1 MLRALSW
8 VSLRNIL
15 RIDAALRRGF
25 AMLCEIKIENVAV
38 IEKAAAVFSDGL
50 NVLSGETGAGKS
62 ILIDSIN
69 AILGNRTSR
78 EIVRSHTPKAMIWAT
93 FRGIGAK
100 TRAQLADAGY
110 EAENELLLYREIT
123 AEGKSTCRINGMPA
137 TASVVRDICSG
148 LINIHGQHDNQ
159 SLMNPARHLGILD
172 SFAQNETAHDAYYV
186 VYKELCR
193 VKKEIDALSMDE
205 TEKERRIET
214 LRFQIEEIGA
224 AELRPGE
231 EDELLNRRTLIR
243 NAQTVTEQLNI
254 AYAALSGA
262 EDAPGAGEM
271 LGSAATALES
281 ISSLSEDFAPLAE
294 QMSGLYYTARDAA
307 SDIADILA
315 RCEFDPQALDAV
327 EERLD
332 LIYRMKQKYGG
343 DVQDILAY
351 LDAATAELDGIETGA
366 QRLDELYDRQAALY
380 DKAKAL
386 ADALTQTRLEAF
398 KRFNAQITDALR
410 FLNMPGI
417 RFTLSHKK
425 GPLAGSGQD
434 SVEFNIST
442 NPGEEPKPL
451 AKIAS
456 GGELS
461 RIMLAVKS
469 ALADK
474 DDIGTVIYDEIDTGV
489 SGLAAGRIGE
499 KLKQTA
505 QGRQVICITHTAQI
519 AAQADNH
526 LLIRKNVSEDRTY
539 TEIDALS
546 GEGRV
551 QELARM
557 ISGDKI
563 TELALANAREMLR
576 MAKA

>member
-1 MLRALSW
+1 
-8 VSLRNIL
+8 
-15 RIDAALRRGF
+15 
-25 AMLCEIKIENVAV
+25 MLCEIKIENVAV

-456 GGELS
+456 GGEHS

>member
-1 MLRALSW
+1 
-8 VSLRNIL
+8 
-15 RIDAALRRGF
+15 
-25 AMLCEIKIENVAV
+25 MLCEIKIENVAV

-398 KRFNAQITDALR
+398 ERFNAQITDALR

-456 GGELS
+456 GGALS

>member
-1 MLRALSW
+1 
-8 VSLRNIL
+8 
-15 RIDAALRRGF
+15 
-25 AMLCEIKIENVAV
+25 MLCEIKIENVAV

-294 QMSGLYYTARDAA
+294 QMSGLYSTARDAA

-398 KRFNAQITDALR
+398 ERFNAQITDALR

>member
-1 MLRALSW
+1 
-8 VSLRNIL
+8 
-15 RIDAALRRGF
+15 
-25 AMLCEIKIENVAV
+25 MLCEIKIENVAV

-62 ILIDSIN
+62 ILIDSIS

-398 KRFNAQITDALR
+398 ERFNAQITEALR
-410 FLNMPGI
+410 FLNRPGI

-469 ALADK
+469 ALDG
-474 DDIGTVIYDEIDTGV
+474 IGTVIYDEIDTGV